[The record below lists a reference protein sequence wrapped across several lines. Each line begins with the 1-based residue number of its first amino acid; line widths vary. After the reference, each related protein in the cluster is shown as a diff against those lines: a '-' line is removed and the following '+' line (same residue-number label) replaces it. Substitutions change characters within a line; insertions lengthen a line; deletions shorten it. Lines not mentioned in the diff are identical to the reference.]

1 MWKLY
6 GFWHWYDMPMHFL
19 GGVAMALLAW
29 ATWDMFVRDIKF
41 TVRYPPRQKRVA
53 FMLWLVG
60 FTAIIGI
67 GWEWFEFGFD
77 RFVLPT
83 LQGWAPAQASITDT
97 MADFF
102 LTSLARSRCRC
113 FDVRYDVAHYPLV
126 CGLMTCPQTML
137 LRYLR
142 RGSTVTR
149 NTLSSHRTLS
159 LFRLHNVTRNFVTS

>member
-1 MWKLY
+1 MRFRLPITVIGLVLGFHALGMWKLY

-41 TVRYPPRQKRVA
+41 TVRYPAAKRVA

-102 LTSLARSRCRC
+102 
-113 FDVRYDVAHYPLV
+113 FDLSGAVAV
-126 CGLMTCPQTML
+126 SL
-137 LRYLR
+137 LRR
-142 RGSTVTR
+142 KV
-149 NTLSSHRTLS
+149 
-159 LFRLHNVTRNFVTS
+159 